1 MGRVRSHLCLDR
13 SHPSQESRG
22 IWWGIVR
29 VLEHPST
36 RRRLALWCGLLQFSK
51 YDLRNTPQIVR
62 GARKVEGKHSGVTMS
77 AMDRQVSGSHY
88 KTMMIQPLEY
98 ALANDLGICE
108 HAVVKY
114 ISRWRDK
121 GGVDDLRKAA
131 HYIEILIERET
142 TPKET
147 PKKPSW

>member
-1 MGRVRSHLCLDR
+1 MDWAYT
-13 SHPSQESRG
+13 PQKSRG
-22 IWWGIVR
+22 IWGRIVR
-29 VLEHPST
+29 VLEHPRT
-36 RRRLALWCGLLQFSK
+36 RRRLARWLWLCQFSE
-51 YDLRNTPQIVR
+51 YDLRNPPQIVWR
-62 GARKVEGKHSGVTMS
+62 TRKAESKHSGVDMT
-77 AMDRQVSGSHY
+77 ALDRQIAGNHY

-98 ALANDLGICE
+98 ALANNLGICE

-114 ISRWRDK
+114 VSRWRDK

-142 TPKET
+142 APEGT

>member
-1 MGRVRSHLCLDR
+1 MGRERSHLCMDG
-13 SHPSQESRG
+13 SHTSQEPRG
-22 IWWGIVR
+22 IWRRIVR
-29 VLEHPST
+29 KLEHPST
-36 RRRLALWCGLLQFSK
+36 RRCLARWCWLCQFSK

-62 GARKVEGKHSGVTMS
+62 RTGKIEGKHSGVDMT
-77 AMDRQVSGSHY
+77 ALDRQVAGNHY

-121 GGVDDLRKAA
+121 GGVED
-131 HYIEILIERET
+131 
-142 TPKET
+142 
-147 PKKPSW
+147 

>member
-1 MGRVRSHLCLDR
+1 V
-13 SHPSQESRG
+13 
-22 IWWGIVR
+22 
-29 VLEHPST
+29 T
-36 RRRLALWCGLLQFSK
+36 AL
-51 YDLRNTPQIVR
+51 
-62 GARKVEGKHSGVTMS
+62 
-77 AMDRQVSGSHY
+77 DRQVAGNHY

-121 GGVDDLRKAA
+121 GGVEDLRKAA

-142 TPKET
+142 APKAD